1 MENTKKLFFL
11 FTLFTFCSYGQKV
24 NFYQINYIISEKDT
38 LAKIIKKFVKPD
50 SVIRGKTPMVKKILS
65 NNPQI
70 KNWRKLP
77 VGVKMKLYV
86 SSDFM
91 DFQKFKQYR
100 KKNKRAVKK
109 VKSYKE
115 SSEKTAHKNTTFK
128 CR

>member
-1 MENTKKLFFL
+1 MEKMKKVFFI
-11 FTLFTFCSYGQKV
+11 FTLFTFFSYGQKV
-24 NFYQINYIISEKDT
+24 NFYQINYVISKKDT

-50 SVIRGKTPMVKKILS
+50 SIIRGKTPMVKKTLS

-77 VGVKMKLYV
+77 VGTKMKLYV

-100 KKNKRAVKK
+100 KKIKEQLKK
-109 VKSYKE
+109 SKITKKAP
-115 SSEKTAHKNTTFK
+115 KTPPPRVQPIN
-128 CR
+128 